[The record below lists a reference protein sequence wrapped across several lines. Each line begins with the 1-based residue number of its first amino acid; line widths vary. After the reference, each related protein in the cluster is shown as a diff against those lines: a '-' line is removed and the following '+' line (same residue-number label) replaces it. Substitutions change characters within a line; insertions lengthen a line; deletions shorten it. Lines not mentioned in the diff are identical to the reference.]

1 MCGSALGRWGLSYDI
16 GSGGGR
22 QYGRSMSGTS
32 HGSGRRPSVAMM
44 CRSGTT
50 AASRSARKN
59 GRSGRAA

>member
-1 MCGSALGRWGLSYDI
+1 MCGSALGRRGLSYGI
-16 GSGGGR
+16 GFGGGR

-50 AASRSARKN
+50 AASRSARKKV
-59 GRSGRAA
+59 RSGLEA